1 MRFRK
6 WAFCSTVFSA
16 VAVILFS
23 ISMGTE
29 HWIDGIVYKG
39 QNNDTAQ
46 IGFINFG
53 LFRGEY
59 SINFGLTDRQES
71 FAVPTF
77 FKDQW
82 NMGQLWGTVVMTGLA
97 VLLAVGVALFG
108 AFNALALSR
117 HKANGPLM
125 IMILSLLSLLFGV
138 VAFGI
143 YVGLYHSDMDVI
155 LSKDL
160 IDEFDFLK
168 LSTKANF
175 AYSFWLTVGAT
186 ASIAVALA
194 FSPLEKSDDRSDIQK
209 AYLTNVQADTFLT
222 RRNSRLPL
230 EARGNLMLY

>member
-71 FAVPTF
+71 FA
-77 FKDQW
+77 
-82 NMGQLWGTVVMTGLA
+82 GTVVAHQCAGTYA
-97 VLLAVGVALFG
+97 CGVPPPP
-108 AFNALALSR
+108 
-117 HKANGPLM
+117 PL
-125 IMILSLLSLLFGV
+125 
-138 VAFGI
+138 
-143 YVGLYHSDMDVI
+143 
-155 LSKDL
+155 
-160 IDEFDFLK
+160 
-168 LSTKANF
+168 
-175 AYSFWLTVGAT
+175 
-186 ASIAVALA
+186 
-194 FSPLEKSDDRSDIQK
+194 
-209 AYLTNVQADTFLT
+209 
-222 RRNSRLPL
+222 
-230 EARGNLMLY
+230 